1 MWYIWIYLGKS
12 RPNST
17 HSVTL
22 SLISSLSLGYSSNLS
37 ASPKTQNI
45 TPFVLDNTTPF
56 SCIPVCLQSCIIYK
70 PPPNQ
75 SHKNCIW
82 SWKVFSQ
89 RCSKWVKR
97 IKVCDSSERGWNTGP
112 AIFQALTIFVT
123 ICSLIL
129 LQVAMFLFL
138 GSDGHKCTSHRNL
151 CLKHLIACTI
161 VYFE

>member
-12 RPNST
+12 QPNST

-97 IKVCDSSERGWNTGP
+97 IKVCDSSERVGTLGLPSSKLWP
-112 AIFQALTIFVT
+112 FCYHLFP
-123 ICSLIL
+123 SP
-129 LQVAMFLFL
+129 VASCNVFIPWFWWP
-138 GSDGHKCTSHRNL
+138 
-151 CLKHLIACTI
+151 
-161 VYFE
+161 